1 MQKTRIR
8 KIWLFF
14 LIVISIIF
22 LFSLYLYRENQE
34 GEVPKKAK
42 IVWKQI
48 HSCCVIKT

>member
-14 LIVISIIF
+14 LFVISIIL
-22 LFSLYLYRENQE
+22 LFSWYLYRENQGE
-34 GEVPKKAK
+34 EVPKKAK
-42 IVWKQI
+42 IVCKQI